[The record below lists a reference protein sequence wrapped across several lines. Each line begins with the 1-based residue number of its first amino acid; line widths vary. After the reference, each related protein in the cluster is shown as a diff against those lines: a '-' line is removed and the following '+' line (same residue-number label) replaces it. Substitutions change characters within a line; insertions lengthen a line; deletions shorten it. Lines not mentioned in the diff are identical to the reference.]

1 MKLFDFTTIPALGR
15 ALSAYALR
23 HKTIAANIANA
34 GTAGYVP
41 KQVNFEEQLGS
52 DDGDQ
57 LRLSG
62 TATDPRHIPIGI
74 TSATQARPYVEDVKS
89 PDGDALASGVNG
101 VDIDQEMGE
110 LAKNQIRYKFA
121 SRLTSQAFLALEKS
135 IRGSQ

>member
-1 MKLFDFTTIPALGR
+1 MKLFDLTSIPALGR

-41 KQVNFEEQLGS
+41 KQVNFEEQLASGS
-52 DDGDQ
+52 GDGLS
-57 LRLSG
+57 LRG
-62 TATDPRHIPIGI
+62 TTTDPNHFPIGI
-74 TSATQARPYVEDVKS
+74 SSAVEAQPRVEDVKS
-89 PDGDALASGVNG
+89 PDGHSLASGVND

-121 SRLTSQAFLALEKS
+121 ARLTSQAFQALEKS
-135 IRGSQ
+135 IRGSE